1 MAFASASII
10 ADQCAK
16 VSVETDLKMSLL
28 RFRKYLRTLLDCV
41 PLGRNTFMSFF
52 VSPKLG
58 TQEVPNVCGIEFL
71 LCEKKDFFK
80 NLFCIFL

>member
-1 MAFASASII
+1 MAFASASVI

-41 PLGRNTFMSFF
+41 PLGRNTFISFF
-52 VSPKLG
+52 VSPKSG
-58 TQEVPNVCGIEFL
+58 TQEVPNVCGTGFL
-71 LCEKKDFFK
+71 LCKKKDFFK
-80 NLFCIFL
+80 NQFCIFL

>member
-1 MAFASASII
+1 MAFASASVI

-41 PLGRNTFMSFF
+41 PLGRNTFISFF
-52 VSPKLG
+52 CFPKVWHSGG
-58 TQEVPNVCGIEFL
+58 TQCLWNR
-71 LCEKKDFFK
+71 
-80 NLFCIFL
+80 IFAL